1 MKQKQIQIRR
11 LYYHLKHHY
20 FTVNNAVIAI
30 AVVVAL
36 SWAWGSIAMMQR
48 NYALQR
54 RLDAKERELVLTQLE
69 VETLKY
75 EQAYY
80 QTREYQELA
89 ARRHLGLG
97 KKGEKV
103 LYLPENSQAAKDY
116 GKEEAVSQPVVEL
129 TNFEQWLNFLSGRN
143 ARDLSEKD

>member
-1 MKQKQIQIRR
+1 MKSKQIQVRR
-11 LYYHLKHHY
+11 IYYHLKHHY
-20 FTVNNAVIAI
+20 FTINNAVIAV
-30 AVVVAL
+30 AAVVAL

-48 NYALQR
+48 NYSLQR
-54 RLDAKERELVLTQLE
+54 RLDDKERELLLTQLE

-89 ARRHLGLG
+89 ARQHLGLG

-103 LYLPENSQAAKDY
+103 LYLPENSEAAKAY
-116 GKEEAVSQPVVEL
+116 GQEIAAAGPVVEL
-129 TNFEQWLNFLSGRN
+129 TNFEQWVNFLLGRN
-143 ARDLSEKD
+143 ARDLSDGK